1 MRKHCLAGLAAVVVA
16 GILAVFPAY
25 AHDIEW
31 GIRHG
36 EQDALILGTVKETGE
51 DWVVLEGVIPLASD
65 DTTTIYRQLEPDQIP
80 ETMKVTN
87 IQPYALSYHNKSRAE
102 AGDYMMVSMDRAG
115 DQWKALYRPYEVSSM
130 DTAVLEFLPE
140 ERKTRDSVAWEAFV
154 HSGGAYSEFSTGDG
168 KVSVK
173 MKRDD
178 GTEEWVVLF
187 EEEPEAAAAGTA
199 AQPTDTAA
207 TTEPEDLAS
216 TAVSADPSPAPADT
230 PADPA
235 SAVPSTGG
243 ISPLALG
250 FLWGGAGFL
259 VAFVFT
265 RRNRK

>member
-87 IQPYALSYHNKSRAE
+87 IQPYALSYHNRSRAE
-102 AGDYMMVSMDRAG
+102 AGDHMIVSTDRAG

-130 DTAVLEFLPE
+130 DTAALEFLPE
-140 ERKTRDSVAWEAFV
+140 ERKTRDSAAWEAFV

-187 EEEPEAAAAGTA
+187 EEEPEAAGTALAAADPEAGPAGTA
-199 AQPTDTAA
+199 AQA
-207 TTEPEDLAS
+207 
-216 TAVSADPSPAPADT
+216 PAPPAT
-230 PADPA
+230 PAPR
-235 SAVPSTGG
+235 SSG
-243 ISPLALG
+243 
-250 FLWGGAGFL
+250 
-259 VAFVFT
+259 
-265 RRNRK
+265 R